1 MDKVSVDF
9 WYEICIMILPVKR
22 HKNIVLFYMTNYFKD
37 LVDGYNQ
44 ASSDAVKN
52 AIYDAMVKYSGEYHP
67 DYVCYD
73 MDMYVALYKYA
84 TTSEQREHALNEIYG
99 IIDDDFIGHK
109 GLINNFKEFISMKE
123 FLNEENKTEFDY
135 LCMTELDFF
144 KKASEWTPKCG
155 YPYVSI
161 DKTEGERKEIAEVI
175 VSTGM
180 SDLESYHE
188 ALEVLKEW
196 FISREYISRLFS

>member
-1 MDKVSVDF
+1 
-9 WYEICIMILPVKR
+9 
-22 HKNIVLFYMTNYFKD
+22 MTNYFKD

-109 GLINNFKEFISMKE
+109 GLINNFREFISMKE
-123 FLNEENKTEFDY
+123 FLKEENKTEFDY

-144 KKASEWTPKCG
+144 KKALEWARALAKCG
-155 YPYVSI
+155 QADFYPDAPI
-161 DKTEGERKEIAEVI
+161 DETKGELKEIVELI

-180 SDLESYHE
+180 SDLESYQE
-188 ALEVLKEW
+188 ALEVLKE
-196 FISREYISRLFS
+196 